1 LGSGLG
7 AGVGA
12 GVGAALAKAGAAT
25 GAGFVSAV
33 GLLVV
38 TLNKSSTSKCG
49 ESSFFSSAFGYSVN
63 FYPAT

>member
-12 GVGAALAKAGAAT
+12 DVGAALAKAGAAT
-25 GAGFVSAV
+25 GAGFVSAAGV
-33 GLLVV
+33 VV